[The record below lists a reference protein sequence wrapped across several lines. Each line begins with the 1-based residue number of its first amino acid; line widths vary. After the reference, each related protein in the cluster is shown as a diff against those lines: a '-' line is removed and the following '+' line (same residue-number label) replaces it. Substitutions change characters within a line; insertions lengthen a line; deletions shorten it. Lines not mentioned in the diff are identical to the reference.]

1 MHRDR
6 PHLLSD
12 GTRNRP
18 AAASELGP
26 HACRLASV
34 WTGSRSNASWASI
47 RASRSSAHGI
57 VLSADPRWSAEEP
70 QPPVLMPS

>member
-26 HACRLASV
+26 HACRPGECVDGQPERCLLGQLSGFPV
-34 WTGSRSNASWASI
+34 ICSRN
-47 RASRSSAHGI
+47 SSE
-57 VLSADPRWSAEEP
+57 R
-70 QPPVLMPS
+70 